1 MEGSPHQENR
11 PGTAT
16 GARAAWQAIA
26 ALADYHATS
35 PGGAGLAA
43 HIARDASASQSS
55 VAIRNLLHEILVD
68 FRDDPDSE
76 WIVAETSQLVLH
88 LEPQLLSSIVRV
100 EGEERR
106 RNEFLTGCAA
116 RLSIEAA
123 VRLSWAVAAAS
134 DRSYPSSVR
143 SVVKKLAQRTLS
155 LAGTVSSGEAEQLMR
170 EQLQRQY
177 SAWMRPKRG
186 TLGGFEPIVDR
197 LERRPAGRATPDG
210 ERVVETALECDALGG
225 AVWLALQ
232 EVVEEGGTPRVIEF
246 IKNAP
251 VDSMTAAAMMKRVGT
266 PNELREMLRR
276 DPLDGAAVDALL
288 RGMGLAATNVMLEEL
303 VESTHRVTR
312 RYLMDRLAR
321 FGPEIRPMVEG
332 RLKDQRWF
340 VQRNMLALL
349 RNAKCPAD
357 LVLGTKFMQHKD
369 ARVRR
374 EAALWCLET
383 PATRNEAMSLAL
395 ADRDTA
401 VMRPALQAAR
411 NHLPPG
417 AVPVLAKRV
426 LDSDFPPQF
435 RVLAINLIGRSGS
448 VLALEALLHFAQGGK
463 TLFGK
468 PRLAAKSQE
477 MLAAVGSL
485 ARSWTRERRA
495 SGLLAQAAKSRDRD
509 IQAAIK
515 GAQEAAA

>member
-1 MEGSPHQENR
+1 MEGSPYQDHR
-11 PGTAT
+11 PGTAS
-16 GARAAWQAIA
+16 GARTAWHAIA
-26 ALADYHATS
+26 ALADYQAS
-35 PGGAGLAA
+35 PPGGAGLAA
-43 HIARDASASQSS
+43 HLARDASASQSS

-68 FRDDPDSE
+68 SRDDPE
-76 WIVAETSQLVLH
+76 AAGIVAEVSQLIVH
-88 LEPQLLSSIVRV
+88 LQPQTLSSIVRA
-100 EGEERR
+100 EAEERR
-106 RNEFLTGCAA
+106 RNEFLTECAA

-134 DRSYPSSVR
+134 DRSYPASVR
-143 SVVKKLAQRTLS
+143 GVVKKLAQRTIS
-155 LAGTVSSGEAEQLMR
+155 LAGSVSGGEVEQLMR
-170 EQLQRQY
+170 EQLRRQY
-177 SAWMRPKRG
+177 SAWMKPKRG
-186 TLGGFEPIVDR
+186 TLGGFEPIVNR

-210 ERVVETALECDALGG
+210 DRVVETALECDALGG

-251 VDSMTAAAMMKRVGT
+251 ADSMTAAAIMKRVGT
-266 PNELREMLRR
+266 PNELRELLRR
-276 DPLDGAAVDALL
+276 EPLDGAAVDALL
-288 RGMGLAATNVMLEEL
+288 RGMGLAAANVMLEEL
-303 VESTHRVTR
+303 VESTQRLTR
-312 RYLMDRLAR
+312 RYLMERLAR
-321 FGPEIRPMVEG
+321 FGPEIRPLVEG

-357 LVLGTKFMQHKD
+357 LGLGTKFMQHKD

-374 EAALWCLET
+374 EASLWCLET
-383 PATRNEAMSLAL
+383 PATRNESMSLAL
-395 ADRDTA
+395 ADRDAA

-411 NHLPPG
+411 SHLPPP

-463 TLFGK
+463 TLLGK
-468 PRLAAKSQE
+468 PRLASKSQE

-485 ARSWTRERRA
+485 ARSWSRERRA
-495 SGLLAQAAKSRDRD
+495 SGLLAQAAKSRDRE
-509 IQAAIK
+509 IQAALK
-515 GAQEAAA
+515 SAAEAAA